1 MRKGVDILVV
11 GAGIFGLSC
20 AWACARRG
28 HRVLVIDRAMPGGG
42 SSGGP
47 VGALAPH
54 PPERW
59 NAKKALQLA
68 TLLGAEAHWAE
79 IAAAG
84 GGDPGY
90 GRIGRRVP
98 LMTPSQRRQA
108 EAQAAEAAR
117 LWPAP
122 LRWDVVDEG
131 GPEGS
136 VRETLSARLNPK
148 RAIAALVA
156 ALAARGVEVRAG
168 WQALEVGDGSVRC
181 AQGMV
186 EAGAVILAT
195 GADGMAPLARLI
207 GRDPGGQAV
216 KGQAALLAGRLA
228 GPMITATVP
237 GGSLYI
243 VPHADGRVAVGST
256 SEARWDNPT
265 ATDAGLEALLHQAR
279 ALCPALG
286 AAPVVARW
294 AGLRPRGA
302 LPEPMLGRLPGF
314 ERLFVANAGFRTG
327 FGLAPAVGAILAE
340 MVEGRAP
347 ELPPG
352 FHIEDHLDARAR
364 QAARSAISC
373 G

>member
-1 MRKGVDILVV
+1 MRKGGAADILVV

-20 AWACARRG
+20 AWECVRRG
-28 HRVLVIDRAMPGGG
+28 ARVLVIDRGTPGSG

-68 TLLGAEAHWAE
+68 TLIGAEAWWAE
-79 IAAAG
+79 VAAVG

-90 GRIGRRVP
+90 GRIGRLVP
-98 LMTPSQRRQA
+98 LMTPGQRRQA
-108 EAQAAEAAR
+108 EAQAVEATT

-122 LRWDVVDEG
+122 LRWVILDAG
-131 GPEGS
+131 GPEGA
-136 VRETLSARLNPK
+136 VHETLSARLSPP

-156 ALAARGVEVRAG
+156 ALRARGVEVRAG
-168 WQALEVGDGSVRC
+168 WEMLEVGDGPVRC
-181 AQGMV
+181 AQATV
-186 EAGAVILAT
+186 EARAVILAT

-216 KGQAALLAGRLA
+216 KGQAALLAAALD
-228 GPMITATVP
+228 GPMITA
-237 GGSLYI
+237 GSLYI

-256 SEARWDNPT
+256 SEARWDDPV
-265 ATDAGLEALLHQAR
+265 ATDAGLDALLAAAR
-279 ALCPALG
+279 ALCPELAQ
-286 AAPVVARW
+286 APVVARW

-302 LPEPMLGRLPGF
+302 LPEPMLGLLPGF
-314 ERLFVANAGFRTG
+314 ERVFVANAGFRTG
-327 FGLAPAVGAILAE
+327 FGLAPAVGAALAE
-340 MVEGRAP
+340 MVEGGQP
-347 ELPPG
+347 DLPPG
-352 FHIEDHLDARAR
+352 FQIEEHLEAFAR
-364 QAARSAISC
+364 QAARSATSC